1 VSRERARPARPVFV
15 FSVWDL
21 DRHQANGTQGRL
33 ISWSPEKPDKDKKA
47 LLASHPDLTARFVKE
62 ASVNK
67 QELVADVDFID
78 VAVRQENLTTIPGVP
93 VMVQMPLQPSY
104 GLTIHKTQ
112 ALSTVNGPNAN
123 CAPVFGTRIVA
134 RARQSNRDSCSIPQ
148 DQAYRAGST

>member
-1 VSRERARPARPVFV
+1 M
-15 FSVWDL
+15 
-21 DRHQANGTQGRL
+21 
-33 ISWSPEKPDKDKKA
+33 
-47 LLASHPDLTARFVKE
+47 
-62 ASVNK
+62 NK

-112 ALSTVNGPNAN
+112 ALSTVDGPNAN

-134 RARQSNRDSCSIPQ
+134 RARQPNRDSCSIPQ